1 MVGLRGVD
9 RGRVILQGFFLL
21 IGAASFFC
29 ALQVAG
35 RVLKF
40 PKPKP
45 LSLSVGER
53 SERVTRR
60 LVVVVVDGLSVDGA
74 DRMPYLTEL
83 RRKGASFVAR
93 TETPSYSRGGYT
105 VLGTGAKPELSGISS
120 NDVVGRSAVDSIFQ
134 RARDSKLKTGIVAY
148 SWWLEIFGDAFDY
161 ASTES
166 SWGPT
171 DEVWKEGLGKKE
183 GRGKEEAWRGDYR
196 VLNER
201 GQYQPIEGPWRDFIF
216 REKLYDVFGNPRE
229 SSWNEDL
236 LRGQEGRRILKEQR
250 PDLLYVHLHSPD
262 AWGHDS
268 ASNESDE
275 YYRGCRDADRAIEI
289 IAREMDF
296 ERDTLVV
303 TADHGF
309 TSTVRLAGHGGWED
323 SSSLVPMVFVGRGIR
338 AVNGGRCMQRDL
350 VPSLAV
356 LLGLPFPTAIQG
368 EVLWPAL
375 DISVEKREKD
385 FARWAKARRQLISVY
400 GASLGLSKERLQ
412 EMEQEPDIKRAIAR
426 FRWECW
432 RLYLL
437 DMVPRAVVV
446 TALVMLLL
454 FGLRGAGKLKVSDFL
469 VDYGLF
475 KGSFLGF
482 HALYLGVYSF
492 SVAASGPA
500 LGEAVLLFTMLS
512 GAVSVAWS
520 CLRWRKPVSESV
532 ERVWRSVSVGAFLQ
546 AASFFVLIGLGPTR
560 FMSHGLILYAA
571 IIAHAQCFIV
581 CALGTGTVSLVLRL
595 LRLRERGS
603 EEPSSED

>member
-1 MVGLRGVD
+1 MVGLRRVD
-9 RGRVILQGFFLL
+9 RGRVILQGLFLL

-45 LSLSVGER
+45 LSLTVGEK
-53 SERVTRR
+53 SERLTGR

-74 DRMPYLTEL
+74 DRMPFLTEL
-83 RRKGASFVAR
+83 RGKGASFVAR

-134 RARDSKLKTGIVAY
+134 RAQDSKLKTGIVAY
-148 SWWLEIFGDAFDY
+148 SWWLEIFGDAFDF

-166 SWGPT
+166 SWGPA
-171 DEVWKEGLGKKE
+171 DEVWKEGIE
-183 GRGKEEAWRGDYR
+183 KEEAAQGEYR
-196 VLNER
+196 VLNEY
-201 GQYQPIEGPWRDFIF
+201 GQYQPITGPWRDFIF

-229 SSWNEDL
+229 SSWNEDI
-236 LRGQEGRRILKEQR
+236 LRGKEGRRILKEQR

-268 ASNESDE
+268 ASNESDD

-296 ERDTLVV
+296 ERDTLIV

-338 AVNGGRCMQRDL
+338 AVHGGRCMQRDL

-375 DISVEKREKD
+375 DISEKRREKE
-385 FARWAKARRQLISVY
+385 FARWARARRQLISVY
-400 GASLGLSKERLQ
+400 GTSLGLSTQRLQ
-412 EMEQEPDIKRAIAR
+412 EIEQEPNIKRALAQ

-432 RLYLL
+432 RLELL
-437 DMVPRAVVV
+437 DMLPRGAVV
-446 TALVMLLL
+446 TALVIALV
-454 FGLRGAGKLKVSDFL
+454 FALRGAGKLKVSEFL

-475 KGSFLGF
+475 KGSFLGL
-482 HALYLGVYSF
+482 HALLLGVYSF

-500 LGEAVLLFTMLS
+500 LGQAVLLFTMLS
-512 GAVSVAWS
+512 GAVSVAWR
-520 CLRWRKPVSESV
+520 CLRLRGALSESV
-532 ERVWRSVSVGAFLQ
+532 ERVWRSLSVGAFVQ
-546 AASFFVLIGLGPTR
+546 AAFFFVLIGLGPRR
-560 FMSHGLILYAA
+560 FMNHGLILYAA

-581 CALGTGTVSLVLRL
+581 CALGTGTVSLILRL
-595 LRLRERGS
+595 LRLRVSDS
-603 EEPSSED
+603 EAPACEN